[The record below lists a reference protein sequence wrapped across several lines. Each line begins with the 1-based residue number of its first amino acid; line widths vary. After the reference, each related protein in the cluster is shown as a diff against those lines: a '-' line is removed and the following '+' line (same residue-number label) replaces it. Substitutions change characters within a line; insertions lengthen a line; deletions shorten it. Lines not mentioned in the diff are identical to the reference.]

1 MEVGKMEP
9 TDATTQAK
17 CQSEEKHRSAC
28 WTTSASSG
36 SWVQLNWQRTY
47 KNLNSIWNDPK

>member
-1 MEVGKMEP
+1 MPSSAVSSAKKYKYQELMEVGKMEP

-28 WTTSASSG
+28 
-36 SWVQLNWQRTY
+36 
-47 KNLNSIWNDPK
+47 